1 MAQFSLSATILKRR
15 EVGRNQQGQREE
27 QNGDTLEE
35 GGLRTKRSHS
45 ERAPVE
51 RTGKKVREGV

>member
-1 MAQFSLSATILKRR
+1 M
-15 EVGRNQQGQREE
+15 GRNQQGQREE

-51 RTGKKVREGV
+51 RAGKKVREGV

>member
-1 MAQFSLSATILKRR
+1 M
-15 EVGRNQQGQREE
+15 GRNQQGQREE
-27 QNGDTLEE
+27 QNGDTLKE